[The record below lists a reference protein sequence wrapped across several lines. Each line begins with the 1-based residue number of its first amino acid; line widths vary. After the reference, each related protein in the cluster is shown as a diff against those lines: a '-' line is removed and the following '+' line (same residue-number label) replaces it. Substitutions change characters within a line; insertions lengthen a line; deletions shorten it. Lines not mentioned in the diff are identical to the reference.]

1 MYRQVSGCYK
11 WRGEIGCKEEFC
23 ACREDDDLF
32 ANSHQPRDGKHLPS
46 KQVFANKLASSMLT
60 NECGS
65 LLVTKA
71 IVWRILM
78 QHALLLQSVTFS
90 NQSLNKNTYFF
101 FFFFVTG
108 GCQPVSR
115 PVTS

>member
-71 IVWRILM
+71 IVWRIFDAA
-78 QHALLLQSVTFS
+78 HPFATVSNLQ
-90 NQSLNKNTYFF
+90 
-101 FFFFVTG
+101 
-108 GCQPVSR
+108 QPI
-115 PVTS
+115 TK